1 MNSLNLITKSALMSP
16 SRVVEPLWW
25 VGHIPFVMWLIEN
38 TKPQTL
44 VELGTHTGNS
54 YFSMCQSV
62 KENALPTRCYA
73 VDTWQG
79 DLHQGPY
86 EDDVYHSV
94 KQYNDSHY
102 SEFSDLLRMTF
113 DEALPKFSEGTVD
126 LLHIDGL
133 HTYEAARH
141 DFETWL
147 PKLSDRAIVL
157 FHDTS
162 VRRLDFGVWR
172 LWEELSVKYPNIH
185 FDYSQGLGV
194 LFVGMKQPLVINDLL
209 NSWVAQDGLIL
220 VHQIF
225 ARLGHIVEF
234 EHKTTNVINQ
244 AQSEIDSIN
253 QALAKSDGQIK
264 ILNQQKNELHNEIEM
279 LRFSKSWRVTKP
291 LRDVSR
297 WLQRLTHLIRI
308 YQNYRQIYPGLTGFR
323 RLTQRSIDAIRRGGF
338 KGLLN
343 NAFLYERMA
352 NRVPLSAE
360 AVAQQCNAQ
369 SIDILRTYLNKNP
382 SLKSTIIFDHNG
394 GGGSNIYSNNFI
406 KVIQADGG
414 VVLRVYCFEAVW
426 IVQWSGAG
434 EVSNYYTSAIEEL
447 FEVLSA
453 SHSASIAINSLY
465 GYLDI
470 EVAVTNIIGLARSLN
485 ATLDFKTHDF
495 YALCPSPHLSDFQG
509 KYCGVPQDIE
519 VCKSCL
525 RKNLDWY
532 HGWYP
537 RENRPIDIS
546 KWRKPFAKLLEAAT
560 TVTFFDQSSVEIVR
574 KIFILDESKIKV
586 TPHNI
591 NDFKC
596 DKQIDLK
603 GQLHIGVLGTLSEM
617 KGGKIV
623 SALYEH
629 IEKCSLKI
637 PITVIGRSLINTPQG
652 INVHGSYTPNDLPT
666 IIENYGVNVILMP
679 SIVPETFSYT
689 ISEAMEM
696 GLPIVAFNIGA
707 QGTRLSQYEMGE
719 VIPLGSSPD
728 VILAAIQSTLKAAQE
743 LAK

>member
-38 TKPQTL
+38 TRPQIL
-44 VELGTHTGNS
+44 VELGAHAGNS

-94 KQYNDSHY
+94 RLYNDSHY
-102 SEFSDLLRMTF
+102 SEFSNLLRMTF

-147 PKLSDRAIVL
+147 PKLSDQAVVL
-157 FHDTS
+157 FHDTL
-162 VRRLDFGVWR
+162 VRKLDFGVWR

-194 LFVGMKQPLVINDLL
+194 LFVGMRQPLIINDLL
-209 NSWVAQDGLIL
+209 NSWAAQDGQRS
-220 VHQIF
+220 VHQLF
-225 ARLGHIVEF
+225 ARLGQSVEF
-234 EHKTTNVINQ
+234 EYMTASINK
-244 AQSEIDSIN
+244 AQSEIDSLY
-253 QALAKSDGQIK
+253 QDLAKRDGQIK
-264 ILNQQKNELHNEIEM
+264 ILKQQQNELSNEIEA
-279 LRFSKSWRVTKP
+279 LRSSKSWRVTKP

-297 WLQRLTHLIRI
+297 WMQGLTHLVRI
-308 YQNYRQIYPGLTGFR
+308 YQNYRQIHPGLAGFR
-323 RLTQRSIDAIRRGGF
+323 RLTQRSVDAIRRGGF
-338 KGLLN
+338 KGLGNKIL
-343 NAFLYERMA
+343 LHDRIV

-369 SIDILRTYLNKNP
+369 PIDILRTYLENNLF
-382 SLKSTIIFDHNG
+382 LKSTIIFDHNG
-394 GGGSNIYSNNFI
+394 GGGSNVYSNDFV
-406 KVIQADGG
+406 KAIQDDGG
-414 VVLRVYCFEAVW
+414 VVFRVYCFEAVW
-426 IVQWSGAG
+426 IVQWIGAG
-434 EVSNYYTSAIEEL
+434 DVTIYYTSSIEEL
-447 FEVLSA
+447 FEALSA
-453 SHSASIAINSLY
+453 SHSANIAINSLY

-470 EVAVTNIIGLARSLN
+470 EVTVTHIIGLARSLN
-485 ATLDFKTHDF
+485 ATLDFKMHDF

-509 KYCGVPQDIE
+509 KYCGVPQDLE

-525 RKNLDWY
+525 KKNLDWY

-537 RENRPIDIS
+537 RENRAIDIS
-546 KWRKPFAKLLEAAT
+546 VWRKPFAKLLDAAT
-560 TVTFFDQSSVEIVR
+560 SVTFFDQSSVEILRRV
-574 KIFILDESKIKV
+574 FSLDESKIKII
-586 TPHNI
+586 PHQI
-591 NDFKC
+591 NDFKFQH
-596 DKQIDLK
+596 QIDLM
-603 GQLHIGVLGTLSEM
+603 GQLHIGILGVLSEM
-617 KGGKIV
+617 KGGNIV
-623 SALYEH
+623 NALYEH
-629 IEKCSLKI
+629 IEKRSLKI
-637 PITVIGRSLINTPQG
+637 PITVIGPSLINIPPAV
-652 INVHGSYTPNDLPT
+652 IVHGSYTPNDLPR

-689 ISEAMEM
+689 ISEAMQM

-707 QGTRLSQYEMGE
+707 QGNRLSQYEMGK